1 MRLEKPRLRGVSPV
15 VATALLILISVVTA
29 ALLYL
34 WVSGTVQNVPQN
46 ANQLQEQIKI
56 DAVEYT
62 KNTNSS
68 GTYYNFM
75 AYVRNVG
82 QIAARISSAYV
93 INENGTVAGS
103 NTAVNAVIAPGTV
116 ETVTINNVPADE
128 LGRVVQIKVVTQ
140 DGVEATYILTLRG

>member
-1 MRLEKPRLRGVSPV
+1 MRPEKPRLRGVSPV

-62 KNTNSS
+62 KNTTSS
-68 GTYYNFM
+68 GTYYNF
-75 AYVRNVG
+75 
-82 QIAARISSAYV
+82 AALTITSWRMCATSA
-93 INENGTVAGS
+93 
-103 NTAVNAVIAPGTV
+103 
-116 ETVTINNVPADE
+116 
-128 LGRVVQIKVVTQ
+128 R
-140 DGVEATYILTLRG
+140 